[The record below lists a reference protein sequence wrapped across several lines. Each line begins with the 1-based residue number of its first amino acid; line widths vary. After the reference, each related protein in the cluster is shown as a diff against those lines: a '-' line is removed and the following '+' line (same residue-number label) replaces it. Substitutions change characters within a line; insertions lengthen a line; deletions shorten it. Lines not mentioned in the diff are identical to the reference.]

1 MKTKILLTLI
11 SLFWQALAW
20 GQTTVTIKT
29 SEGKNLRT
37 IYNYTVTPNALLF
50 HATTGDGS
58 REGIW
63 KTDGTDKGTT
73 LLIAKSATPGLG
85 VLWKSITY
93 NGYLYFLTD
102 TKANSG
108 LGQIWR
114 SDGTDSGTSLF
125 FQLTGG
131 GSPNSINNMQCLIFK
146 NELYFAVQN
155 RVGGMYSLYKTD
167 GKTTTLIKSELS
179 GVSQLVES
187 GGYICF
193 SANSQL
199 WRTDGTESGTRVI
212 QTPSGFAIDLAGA
225 LPNGCI
231 YNADYKVN
239 NVRTFGLFITDVN
252 GKTSLLGE
260 GAFGAESFHPYF
272 GTTIGNKMYFFNADY
287 DIFDSSYDNRNI
299 WVTNGTKEG
308 TKKLIDRKNV
318 TKIGS
323 DLYTYQDNIYFLAG
337 KYSSKNSSYRINTT
351 SDTYEEFFGG
361 NQTSDIYFNYTGNY
375 FYVQTSEPQIYYT
388 DGNTWKGLP
397 FKTYTSKV
405 GEFRNETYVEYLRS
419 PSPPSQD
426 IDLVKIKIGNPNPAC
441 DNFSANLKS
450 TDSQTSIACNGN
462 LNLSAGAS
470 GGTAPFIY
478 QWSYE
483 GAIIDG
489 ANGANFS
496 ANKAGTYS
504 VLIKDSKGCSSTAN
518 SLTLTSNSPKIDIT
532 GNSSICPMQTTTLNA
547 TATGGVSPYTYQWKQ
562 NSTNVGTN
570 TNTYA
575 ATAAGSYSVGVTD
588 SKGCTGTSAAY
599 SVTQKPS
606 PNVTVSTSRTP
617 ALLTGESV
625 VLSIPTASGQ
635 TYQWAKDGTAISGA
649 TNNSYTVSGAGS
661 YTVTVIGGGCTATSS
676 AVMVSIILANE
687 PLEEEVGLRVSPNP
701 TVNQAKIV
709 LQLAQSAAAN
719 VYVLDASGRRVR
731 TWESAGKAIRH
742 EVMLDMRSV
751 AAGSYVVQAE
761 AEGQVFT
768 EKLVKQ

>member
-1 MKTKILLTLI
+1 MKTKILLTLTC
-11 SLFWQALAW
+11 LFWQILAW
-20 GQTTVTIKT
+20 GQMPVTIKT
-29 SEGKNLRT
+29 SEGKNLMR
-37 IYNYTVTPNALLF
+37 ISNYTVTPNALLF
-50 HATTGDGS
+50 YATTGDRT

-63 KTDGTDKGTT
+63 KTDGTDQGTT
-73 LLIAKSATPGLG
+73 LLIEQYSSYNYGTI
-85 VLWKSITY
+85 WNSITY
-93 NGYLYFLTD
+93 NGYVYFLTYS
-102 TKANSG
+102 KATPN
-108 LGQIWR
+108 LNQIWR
-114 SDGTDSGTSLF
+114 SNGTDSGTGIF
-125 FQLTGG
+125 FQLAGG
-131 GSPNSINNMQCLIFK
+131 ISPNSIDDFQSIVFK
-146 NELYFAVQN
+146 NELYFAIKN
-155 RVGGMYSLYKTD
+155 RISGKYSLHKTD
-167 GKTTTLIKSELS
+167 GKTTTLIKSEFS
-179 GVSQLVES
+179 GISQLVES

-193 SANSQL
+193 SSDKQL
-199 WRTDGTESGTRVI
+199 WRTDGTESGTKVI
-212 QTPSGFAIDLAGA
+212 PTPSGIDITLAGA

-231 YNADYKVN
+231 YNANYYINSVN
-239 NVRTFGLFITDVN
+239 TFGLYITDVN

-260 GAFGAESFHPYF
+260 GAARAGRFYAYF
-272 GTTIGNKMYFFNADY
+272 GTTIGNKMYFFNSD
-287 DIFDSSYDNRNI
+287 DDNSNI

-308 TKKLIDRKNV
+308 TKKLIDRNNV

-323 DLYTYQDNIYFLAG
+323 DLYKYQDNIYFFGGRDG
-337 KYSSKNSSYRINTT
+337 KKGNVYKIDT
-351 SDTYEEFFGG
+351 STDTYSNFFASS
-361 NQTSDIYFNYTGNY
+361 TSEMYFNFIGNY
-375 FYVQTSEPQIYYT
+375 FYVQTSVPSMVYT
-388 DGNTWKGLP
+388 DGNKWGDIP
-397 FKTYTSKV
+397 FTTYTSKL
-405 GEFRNETYVEYLRS
+405 GEFRNEVYVEYLRS
-419 PSPPSQD
+419 PVAASED
-426 IDLVKIKIGNPNPAC
+426 INLVKVKVKNPNPDC
-441 DNFSANLKS
+441 DNFNTNLKS
-450 TDSQTSIACNGN
+450 TDGQTTLACNGN
-462 LNLSAGAS
+462 LDLSIGTS
-470 GGTAPFIY
+470 GGTAPFTY

-489 ANGANFS
+489 ANGATFP
-496 ANKAGTYS
+496 ANKAGSYVVT
-504 VLIKDSKGCSSTAN
+504 IKDTKGCSSTSN
-518 SLTLTSNSPKIDIT
+518 RLVLTSNSPTIAIA
-532 GNSSICPMQTTTLNA
+532 GNSSICPTETTTLTAN
-547 TATGGVSPYTYQWKQ
+547 ATGGVSPYTYQWKQ

-570 TNTYA
+570 TTTYA
-575 ATAAGSYSVGVTD
+575 ASTAGSYSVGVTD

-625 VLSIPTASGQ
+625 VLSVPTASGQ

-687 PLEEEVGLRVSPNP
+687 PLEEELGLRVSPNP

-731 TWESAGKAIRH
+731 TWESAGKANRH